1 MELKF
6 RVSMRDDDG
15 DSNQASKPVKKRGK
29 MMLPKGL
36 MQKRQT
42 SSQVKIKQP
51 EKRETEELHLSV
63 NEKRPSA
70 KEPERFKTT
79 IEKSPDLSGE
89 QQKRNDSDGESPEQQ
104 IDGRISTIIERVD

>member
-29 MMLPKGL
+29 IMLPKGL

-51 EKRETEELHLSV
+51 EKRETEEPPKIA
-63 NEKRPSA
+63 NFADEKVDDDAS
-70 KEPERFKTT
+70 
-79 IEKSPDLSGE
+79 D
-89 QQKRNDSDGESPEQQ
+89 DSLENQFGM
-104 IDGRISTIIERVD
+104 I